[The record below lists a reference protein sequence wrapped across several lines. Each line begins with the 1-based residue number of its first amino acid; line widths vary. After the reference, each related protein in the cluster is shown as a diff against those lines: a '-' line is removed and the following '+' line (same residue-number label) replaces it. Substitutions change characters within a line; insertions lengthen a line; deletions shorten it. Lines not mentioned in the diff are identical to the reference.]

1 MLPLLLLNSCCCYRD
16 YDNDVESRTLS
27 ELIRIV
33 LRLTIMTSMMIIVLR
48 IIDDHDGENDA
59 LNKHIIY

>member
-1 MLPLLLLNSCCCYRD
+1 MLPLLLFNCCCCYRD
-16 YDNDVESRTLS
+16 YDNDVESRTVS

-59 LNKHIIY
+59 LNKHIT